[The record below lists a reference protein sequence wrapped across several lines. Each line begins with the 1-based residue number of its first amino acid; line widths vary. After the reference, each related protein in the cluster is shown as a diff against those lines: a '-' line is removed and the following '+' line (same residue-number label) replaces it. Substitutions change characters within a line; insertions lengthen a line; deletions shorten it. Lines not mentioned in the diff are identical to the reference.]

1 MDMNLLK
8 KYFPFSFRKK
18 PETKELII
26 DILIYVIAG
35 AIAGAVIGVLGQIK
49 LIGWIFKIVG
59 GVAELYVIA
68 GIVLTVLDYKNLL
81 K

>member
-1 MDMNLLK
+1 MNLLK

-26 DILIYVIAG
+26 DILIHVIAG
-35 AIAGAVIGVLGQIK
+35 AIVGAVIGIFANIPVIK
-49 LIGWIFKIVG
+49 LITGLAGTI
-59 GVAELYVIA
+59 AELYVIA
-68 GIVLTVLDYKNLL
+68 GIVLTIMDYKKLL